1 MAVAKRVSDVE
12 PNNLDWLEIEDE
24 EGAKYRDFK
33 GKQVTS
39 FTVRHVR
46 RAWGR
51 GDKGTWAPVLE
62 TDNQTGQVVLRPD
75 EPGLPTKI
83 VVDLAFPPEQQA
95 GPLLG
100 VVASWSGPPDA
111 YEYELKGT

>member
-12 PNNLDWLEIEDE
+12 PSNLDWLEIEDE
-24 EGAKYRDFK
+24 EGANYRYFK
-33 GKQVTS
+33 GKRLTS

-46 RAWGR
+46 RERGR
-51 GDKGTWAPVLE
+51 GDKGMWAPVLE
-62 TDNQTGQVVLRPD
+62 TDTRTGQVVLRQA
-75 EPGLPTKI
+75 EPGLPKKI

-95 GPLLG
+95 GPPLG